1 MKNNVW
7 PLLIVALLALGT
19 FSLIGLQGDST
30 GLAMKNRPELN
41 PIVINP
47 GTSTPAVESG
57 LNLRMCS
64 LAYELYDTKTI
75 QGVKASSELEQLVGE
90 CLSRGY

>member
-1 MKNNVW
+1 MKHIW
-7 PLLIVALLALGT
+7 PLLIVALLALGA
-19 FSLIGLQGDST
+19 FSIIGLQGDST
-30 GLAMKNRPELN
+30 GLAMKHRPQMN

-47 GTSTPAVESG
+47 AWASTPAVESG

-75 QGVKASSELEQLVGE
+75 QGVKASPELEELVGN
-90 CLSRGY
+90 CRSRGY